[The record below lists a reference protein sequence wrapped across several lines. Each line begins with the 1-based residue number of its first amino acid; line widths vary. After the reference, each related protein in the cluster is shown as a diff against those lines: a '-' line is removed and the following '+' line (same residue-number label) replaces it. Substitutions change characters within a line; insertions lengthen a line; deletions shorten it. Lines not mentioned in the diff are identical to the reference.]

1 MCAVAI
7 TIHRIVIF
15 IILLRLSSGSLLC
28 ASEIPTQNIICVT
41 VFIIVLCCKGNIIA
55 VIIIYAKFI
64 CTNYAVL
71 PNKSCTVVIIICD
84 HDILIPEIYSVF
96 VYEPVT
102 VIIFAVF
109 YFSGPRCISV
119 VIYSTNSRASIIIGV
134 SERFPGINPYIL

>member
-55 VIIIYAKFI
+55 VIIISPKL
-64 CTNYAVL
+64 AVRTHQ
-71 PNKSCTVVIIICD
+71 CITIVIRVCQ
-84 HDILIPEIYSVF
+84 HDILVPEIYSVF